1 MTWVHDQIYA
11 AGGEHIP
18 NNWQTFADQTGIS
31 AIIHLR
37 NMAPVQFRGLRAQ
50 AFLWLNLD
58 DESQATVNDRLLVAQ
73 FLEMCLQNELRVL
86 LHSNHGRHRVRW
98 IVVAYLILAG
108 RSVRGAIREVEERPW
123 LAPYHTQV
131 DSWQSFFERVKKL
144 A

>member
-1 MTWVHDQIYA
+1 
-11 AGGEHIP
+11 
-18 NNWQTFADQTGIS
+18 
-31 AIIHLR
+31 
-37 NMAPVQFRGLRAQ
+37 
-50 AFLWLNLD
+50 
-58 DESQATVNDRLLVAQ
+58 
-73 FLEMCLQNELRVL
+73 MCLQKELRVL
-86 LHSNHGRHRVRW
+86 LHSNRGRHRVRW